1 MASKKTVLAVAI
13 TTIALT
19 AGSFGTAMASPK
31 SGKVT
36 KTSVRTIANSVDAN
50 KPGGAE
56 KLAALLSTLV
66 AKGTI
71 TQAQADAVLAAQAA
85 AKAAHEANKDARE
98 AGKSIVKPIKGELL
112 TLIST
117 ATGVDTATV
126 VTRVRA
132 GESLAEIAGAKKDA
146 LVAALVADHNKR
158 IDAAVT
164 AGTLTAAQ
172 ATILKANVAAH
183 VTKLVEAKPA
193 PMFGGRKGGERG
205 DKGERGP
212 RGRGGEMGGPMGGA
226 PTIPAPVTPSG
237 ATA

>member
-1 MASKKTVLAVAI
+1 MLMASKKTVLAVAI
-13 TTIALT
+13 TTVALT
-19 AGSFGTAMASPK
+19 AGSFGTAIASPK
-31 SGKVT
+31 SGHVT
-36 KTSVRTIANSVDAN
+36 KTSMRSIATSVDAN

-85 AKAAHEANKDARE
+85 AKAAHEANKGARE
-98 AGKSIVKPIKGELL
+98 AGKSMAKPIQGELL

-117 ATGVDTATV
+117 AVGLDTATV
-126 VTRVRA
+126 TTRIKA
-132 GESLAEIAGAKKDA
+132 GESLAAIAGVKKDA

-164 AGTLTAAQ
+164 AGTVTAAQ
-172 ATILKANVAAH
+172 ATILKSNVVAQ
-183 VTKLVEAKPA
+183 VTKMVEATPA
-193 PMFGGRKGGERG
+193 PLFRGGKGG
-205 DKGERGP
+205 DKGERGH
-212 RGRGGEMGGPMGGA
+212 GGKKGGPMGGA
-226 PTIPAPVTPSG
+226 PVIPAPVTPAG

>member
-1 MASKKTVLAVAI
+1 MLMASKKTVLAVAI
-13 TTIALT
+13 TTVALT

-31 SGKVT
+31 SGHAT
-36 KTSVRTIANSVDAN
+36 KTSVRSIATSVDAN

-85 AKAAHEANKDARE
+85 AKAAHEANRGARE
-98 AGKSIVKPIKGELL
+98 AGKSMAKPIKGEFL

-117 ATGVDTATV
+117 AVGLDTATV
-126 VTRVRA
+126 TTRIKA
-132 GESLAEIAGAKKDA
+132 GESLAAIAGAKKDA

-164 AGTLTAAQ
+164 AGTVTAAQ
-172 ATILKANVAAH
+172 ATILKSNVVAH
-183 VTKLVEAKPA
+183 VTKLVEATPA
-193 PMFGGRKGGERG
+193 PLFRGGKGGERG
-205 DKGERGP
+205 ERGH
-212 RGRGGEMGGPMGGA
+212 GGKKGGPMGSA
-226 PTIPAPVTPSG
+226 PVIPAPAATPAG

>member
-19 AGSFGTAMASPK
+19 AGSFGSAIAAPK

-36 KTSVRTIANSVDAN
+36 KTSVRSIATSVDAN
-50 KPGGAE
+50 KKGGAE
-56 KLAALLSTLV
+56 KLAELLSALV

-85 AKAAHEANKDARE
+85 AKAAHDAEHDARE
-98 AGKSIVKPIKGELL
+98 AGKSIAKPIKGELL
-112 TLIST
+112 TLVST
-117 ATGVDTATV
+117 AVGLDTATV
-126 VTRVRA
+126 VTRVKA

-172 ATILKANVAAH
+172 ATILKANVTAH
-183 VTKLVEAKPA
+183 VTKIVEAKPA
-193 PMFGGRKGGERG
+193 PMFGGRHGGKGGERG
-205 DKGERGP
+205 ERGH
-212 RGRGGEMGGPMGGA
+212 GGKKGGPMGQG
-226 PTIPAPVTPSG
+226 PVIPAPSASPAA

>member
-1 MASKKTVLAVAI
+1 MV
-13 TTIALT
+13 
-19 AGSFGTAMASPK
+19 
-31 SGKVT
+31 
-36 KTSVRTIANSVDAN
+36 
-50 KPGGAE
+50 
-56 KLAALLSTLV
+56 
-66 AKGTI
+66 
-71 TQAQADAVLAAQAA
+71 
-85 AKAAHEANKDARE
+85 
-98 AGKSIVKPIKGELL
+98 
-112 TLIST
+112 ST

-126 VTRVRA
+126 EARVRA

-172 ATILKANVAAH
+172 ATILKSNVAAH

-193 PMFGGRKGGERG
+193 PMFRGGKGG
-205 DKGERGP
+205 D
-212 RGRGGEMGGPMGGA
+212 RGGKRGGPMGGA

>member
-19 AGSFGTAMASPK
+19 AGSFGTAIAAPK
-31 SGKVT
+31 AGKVT
-36 KTSVRTIANSVDAN
+36 KSSVRTFVNNVDAN

-71 TQAQADAVLAAQAA
+71 TQAQADAIIAAQAA
-85 AKAAHEANKDARE
+85 AKAAHEAEHDARE

-126 VTRVRA
+126 ETRVRA

-172 ATILKANVAAH
+172 ATILKANVSAH

-193 PMFGGRKGGERG
+193 PMFRGGKGGKGGE
-205 DKGERGP
+205 KGERGP
-212 RGRGGEMGGPMGGA
+212 RGPRAPMGGA

-237 ATA
+237 AAA